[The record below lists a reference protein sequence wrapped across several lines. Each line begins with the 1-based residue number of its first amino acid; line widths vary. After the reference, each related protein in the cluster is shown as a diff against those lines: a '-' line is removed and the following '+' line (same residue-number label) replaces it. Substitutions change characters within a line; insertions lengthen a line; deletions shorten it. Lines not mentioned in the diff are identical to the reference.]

1 MLFVVISLLRL
12 LAVRS
17 TLTLDA
23 VLDDPGVLLNLL
35 KRNSL
40 LRIQH
45 QELRPCQYGDTEI
58 FGAGCIPS

>member
-1 MLFVVISLLRL
+1 MLLVVISLLSL

-23 VLDDPGVLLNLL
+23 VLDDPGMLLNLL
-35 KRNSL
+35 KRNSF
-40 LRIQH
+40 LRVQH
-45 QELRPCQYGDTEI
+45 QELHQCQYGDTEI